1 MIVGNKLD
9 LQKNP
14 VTINRSTHLLDR
26 ASPILQDYPVLS
38 RPSIY
43 V

>member
-26 ASPILQDYPVLS
+26 DSPILQDYPVLS
-38 RPSIY
+38 RSSIY
-43 V
+43 M